1 MIEEAS
7 SCGLVSFADHLLA
20 VGKFEDYSVRC
31 KINPIPHQFRK
42 SCLQKWTVGSEW
54 VMMPAKLHESAHE
67 PWQELSDGLEASE
80 SCRILRRSMQRQ
92 RRTARSERG
101 YGCSDAYVTRPSQRE
116 EAASSGKVELGKR

>member
-42 SCLQKWTVGSEW
+42 RCLQTWTVGSERV
-54 VMMPAKLHESAHE
+54 VMPVMLQWRALE

-80 SCRILRRSMQRQ
+80 SNRVLRRSMQRQ
-92 RRTARSERG
+92 RRIARSERG